1 MNKRNHYSCDV
12 VVKKIMEEEKK
23 ISLQEAVDMAAW
35 THNYN
40 VNIHG
45 FTPLQLATGKNVIFP
60 GISTANE
67 ASESVYD
74 DELVRK
80 IMERHREVMKQFREQ
95 EFLRKLE
102 IALKTRT
109 RGYEDK
115 ILREEDLVYYQIEDK
130 KAWLGPERVFAVK
143 GNSVFLFANGNMK
156 KIPRC
161 NVKLCG
167 RKEVEFVDE
176 EEKGEEPKEMKDSE
190 VKDSFGDNIEE
201 DDVEDIER
209 MRTRS
214 MERRRKE
221 LEKDSISTFWM
232 KFENEECYDDI
243 AVYAVEVPR
252 VEHKKIEVIEAKEK

>member
-1 MNKRNHYSCDV
+1 
-12 VVKKIMEEEKK
+12 MEEEQK

-35 THNYN
+35 THNLN
-40 VNIHG
+40 VNILG

-67 ASESVYD
+67 ASESLYD

-95 EFLRKLE
+95 EFSRKLE
-102 IALKTRT
+102 IALKTRSK
-109 RGYEDK
+109 GYEDE
-115 ILREEDLVYYQIEDK
+115 ILKEEDMVYYQIEDK
-130 KAWLGPERVFAVK
+130 KAWLGLVRVFAVK
-143 GNSVFLFANGNMK
+143 GNSVFLFTNGNMK

-176 EEKGEEPKEMKDSE
+176 EEKGEEPKEMKDSKVKEVE
-190 VKDSFGDNIEE
+190 VKDSFGDNIKE
-201 DDVEDIER
+201 DDVQDLDR

-232 KFENEECYDDI
+232 KFENGECYDDM
-243 AVYAVEVPR
+243 AVYAVEVLR
-252 VEHKKIEVIEAKEK
+252 A

>member
-1 MNKRNHYSCDV
+1 M
-12 VVKKIMEEEKK
+12 
-23 ISLQEAVDMAAW
+23 
-35 THNYN
+35 
-40 VNIHG
+40 
-45 FTPLQLATGKNVIFP
+45 
-60 GISTANE
+60 
-67 ASESVYD
+67 
-74 DELVRK
+74 
-80 IMERHREVMKQFREQ
+80 
-95 EFLRKLE
+95 
-102 IALKTRT
+102 
-109 RGYEDK
+109 
-115 ILREEDLVYYQIEDK
+115 YYQVENK
-130 KAWLGPERVFAVK
+130 KAWLGPVRIFAVK

-167 RKEVEFVDE
+167 RKEVEFVEE
-176 EEKGEEPKEMKDSE
+176 EEKEEPKEINDSE

-232 KFENEECYDDI
+232 KFENEECHDDI

-252 VEHKKIEVIEAKEK
+252 VEHKKIEVIEAKEKELENMFNYEVFEEVEDEGQETIGSRWVITKKEKADGQKKVYKGRLVA